1 MPHRFHFKLASI
13 LTICLLALSGTV
25 SADTID
31 CAAIMQKAYKA
42 LDGACNTLTRNF
54 MCYGHDAVRAE
65 FDPELEEQPT
75 FIKSGDNVSIL
86 AFRELYTLPMDITT
100 GAWGLSLL
108 KVQANLPDT
117 APGQNIVFMIFG
129 DVHVTNGSGDMS
141 AFYFTSGLGQTA
153 CKQPPPDGLIVR
165 SPKGTRVQ
173 FTANG
178 VKLDIGSTVVL
189 RATKAGKMDISL
201 IEGSA
206 YVTAKMQT
214 QILKPGQSTSVQLG
228 GVNGLEPINTP
239 SAPVTTPRTISVPV
253 DTMLTN
259 TASVLIPDTEH
270 PDSSTNNLGDGGST
284 GLPSNGQRGSGNSG
298 QGSNGS
304 QAGGAQAGKGKKPK
318 DKDGNPNDNNNGK
331 GNDKDKGGKGK
342 K

>member
-1 MPHRFHFKLASI
+1 MPHRFHFKVASI
-13 LTICLLALSGTV
+13 LIVCLLALSGAV
-25 SADTID
+25 RADTID

-65 FDPELEEQPT
+65 FDPELAQQPT
-75 FIKSGDNVSIL
+75 FIKSGDNAPIL

-100 GAWGLSLL
+100 GTWGLSLL

-178 VKLDIGSTVVL
+178 VKLNIGSTVVL
-189 RATKAGKMDISL
+189 RAVKAGKMHIAL
-201 IEGSA
+201 VEGSA
-206 YVTAKMQT
+206 YVTAKGAT
-214 QILKPGQSTSVQLG
+214 QILQPGQSTSVQLG
-228 GVNGLEPINTP
+228 GVTGLEPIGTP

-253 DTMLTN
+253 DTIITN
-259 TASVLIPDTEH
+259 TALVLIPDTEH
-270 PDSSTNNLGDGGST
+270 PGDGGMSGLGDGGSG
-284 GLPSNGQRGSGNSG
+284 GLSSGGQGKGGSGNSG
-298 QGSNGS
+298 QGSGG
-304 QAGGAQAGKGKKPK
+304 QASGTSGDKTKKPK
-318 DKDGNPNDNNNGK
+318 DKDDK
-331 GNDKDKGGKGK
+331 GGDKEKDKDKGGKDK